1 MKQPCV
7 YILASQRNGTLY
19 VGVTSDPVKR
29 IWQHKNDLVQGFSRR
44 YATHLL
50 VWYEVH
56 ENMESAIVRE
66 KRLKDWHR
74 PWKLRLIEKNNP
86 TWRDLYPDIV
96 GA

>member
-1 MKQPCV
+1 MEQPCV
-7 YILASQRNGTLY
+7 YLLAGQRNGTLY

-29 IWQHKNDLVQGFSRR
+29 IWQHKNDLVLGFSRR

>member
-1 MKQPCV
+1 MKQPCG
-7 YILASQRNGTLY
+7 YILAGQRNGTLY

-29 IWQHKNDLVQGFSRR
+29 IWQHKNDLVPGFSRR